1 MPNMSFVMLDRD
13 GVINH
18 DSVHYIKSPLEWHE
32 IEGSAEAIA
41 LLNSAGF
48 KIGVA
53 TNQSGIG
60 RGYYSEQTLNDIHY
74 KMLKIIQ
81 SKGGDIDKIVYCPHL
96 PDDECNCRKPKPGL
110 LYQLADFFGSTPLGK
125 YYIGDKVSDIQ
136 AARACGAKPILIE
149 SNIHKINEKS
159 QLQDVLIFPSLLE
172 AAKYITHE
180 ST

>member
-1 MPNMSFVMLDRD
+1 MNFVMLDRD

-18 DSVHYIKSPLEWHE
+18 DSIHYIKSPEEWHD
-32 IEGSAEAIA
+32 IPGSAEAIA
-41 LLNSAGF
+41 LLNYSGF

-60 RGYYSEQTLNDIHY
+60 RGYYTEKTLSDIHK
-74 KMLKIIQ
+74 KMLNIIH
-81 SKGGDIDKIVYCPHL
+81 SKGGDIQKIVYCPHS
-96 PDDECNCRKPKPGL
+96 PNDGCDCRKPKPGL

-136 AARACGAKPILIE
+136 AAKACGAIPILIE
-149 SNIHKINEKS
+149 SNIHGINKKS
-159 QLQDVLIFPSLLE
+159 FFQDVLQFSSLLE

-180 ST
+180 SI